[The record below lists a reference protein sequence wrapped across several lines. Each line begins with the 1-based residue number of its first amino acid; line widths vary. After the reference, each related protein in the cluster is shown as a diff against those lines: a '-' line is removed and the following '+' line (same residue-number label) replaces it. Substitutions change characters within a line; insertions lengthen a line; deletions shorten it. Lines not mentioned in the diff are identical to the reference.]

1 MKSALV
7 RLYQPY
13 GAVFRQWPALRLI
26 MLTVFL
32 AELAYAII
40 IPTLPLHLKNQI
52 HAPVLAIGIVF
63 ATFALVETLF
73 KTPAGAMSDHYGRLR
88 IILLGLVAGMIS
100 PLLMTVAG
108 YWQLFV
114 LLRAIDGLAVSAVWP
129 ALIALISEKVRP
141 KEKAT
146 ALAAFNLAWI
156 SGVGLGPA
164 IGLEI
169 GHRFHSNIYAF
180 YTAGILLFCAA
191 VAAAVVWS
199 GERRR
204 QQQAAPASRDKM
216 ADSGP
221 PARRTWRETLR
232 RLRARRPVLLH
243 MLWILGLMQFGLT
256 MLVPVIVL
264 YAQSVLGMTQHQM
277 SQAFLVPAVVIA
289 ALALP
294 LGRWADHL
302 GRDRAIHLA
311 LPILALALVSI
322 PLLREMWMLMVVAAV
337 IGLCFDL
344 ATPSWLALTSQLA
357 PDHRQGLALGA
368 MNTAQGVGFI
378 LGPVVGAALY
388 EQVSVNAPFWVAG
401 VVMAVTAMAAIVL
414 IRAPLDD
421 GGTEARGGAS
431 QYEPG
436 EHGPE

>member
-52 HAPVLAIGIVF
+52 HAPVMAIGIVF

-129 ALIALISEKVRP
+129 AMIALISEKVRP

-169 GHRFHSNIYAF
+169 GHRFQSNIYAF

-191 VAAAVVWS
+191 VVAAVVWW

-243 MLWILGLMQFGLT
+243 MLWILVLMQFGLT
-256 MLVPVIVL
+256 MLAPVIVL

-277 SQAFLVPAVVIA
+277 SQVFLAPALVIA

-311 LPILALALVSI
+311 LPILAVALTSI

-357 PDHRQGLALGA
+357 PDHRQGLVLGA

-378 LGPVVGAALY
+378 VGPVVGAALY
-388 EQVSVNAPFWVAG
+388 EQVSVSAPFWVAG
-401 VVMAVTAMAAIVL
+401 AVMAITATAAIVL
-414 IRAPLDD
+414 IRAPLDEDNIETAGEANQYGDEAPD
-421 GGTEARGGAS
+421 GK
-431 QYEPG
+431 
-436 EHGPE
+436 

>member
-40 IPTLPLHLKNQI
+40 IPTLPLHLKNEI
-52 HAPVLAIGIVF
+52 GAPVLAIGIVF
-63 ATFALVETLF
+63 AAFALVETLF

-114 LLRAIDGLAVSAVWP
+114 LLRAIDGLAVAAVWP

-164 IGLEI
+164 VGLEI

-191 VAAAVVWS
+191 VAATVVWW

-204 QQQAAPASRDKM
+204 QQQAAPASRDKI
-216 ADSGP
+216 ADRGLP
-221 PARRTWRETLR
+221 VPGRDWREMLG

-243 MLWILGLMQFGLT
+243 MLWIFVLMQFGLT
-256 MLVPVIVL
+256 MLVPVIPL
-264 YAQSVLGMTQHQM
+264 YAQRVLGMTQHQM
-277 SQAFLVPAVVIA
+277 SQAFLAPAIIIA

-294 LGRWADHL
+294 LGRLSDRM

-311 LPILALALVSI
+311 LPIVALALASI
-322 PLLREMWMLMVVAAV
+322 PWLPEMWMVMAVAAV

-368 MNTAQGVGFI
+368 MNTAQGMGFI
-378 LGPVVGAALY
+378 LGPVVGAAVY
-388 EQVSVNAPFWVAG
+388 EQVSVSAPFWMAG
-401 VVMAVTAMAAIVL
+401 VVLTVAALAAILLVK
-414 IRAPLDD
+414 APHDQQ
-421 GGTEARGGAS
+421 GTHS
-431 QYEPG
+431 
-436 EHGPE
+436 